1 MPPEPGSEDEAG
13 ESPSLFVARVNMPHD
28 ADAMGMILEQDLE
41 RMSTLPSQDHYIWDR
56 EPPLVRVTDAH
67 TLEVSMRVQ
76 DCVDDEWFLTYLLR
90 EWTRSHLD
98 ACVSVTDQD
107 GEFLLIEAADV
118 LPTWAQPD
126 TTENRVWIY
135 QGELHLVPLDASNS
149 IPLSV
154 DQATCLVR
162 DPTCKTQAPTAVQD
176 KVFARLAAYPGA
188 ASTHHHTTLA
198 FVPLG
203 AARILAGYPQSVAE
217 AVHALTTRDVVSMR
231 STKRYASYLH
241 IDACADEHLAPMPPA
256 VDAVLVRVRC
266 TRHLY
271 ARMSFDKF
279 FPPSLL
285 GRRWQHQVEQY
296 RLATSG
302 KTQNISETDAVW
314 GRWCDTGAK
323 LTCGLSMWL
332 ESLGQRPTHHPAVSL
347 DPSRHE
353 HFLASLTR
361 LGYFGDEM
369 RDSAEWKARE
379 AQAIKTATRLAA
391 PIEATP
397 TTSISDVLA
406 TIRDPVSIPTLSLD
420 TPVSTLASHEDSDAW
435 LSMAPEDVVALLEGR
450 GQEEAEDATMDKF
463 QTFMNKMQTFLESQ
477 GDVEGALMEDDDH
490 AFDDG
495 DEAEEDS
502 SDEWDERK
510 NALVDPLPAEE
521 WGAYQ
526 HEKSKAQSQ
535 GSSARLGGLSKVD
548 HLDGDSDSGSSLE
561 DDEDVP
567 DMTPKEDVLQEQ
579 DMHDFIEFTRQTLG
593 LSETQYGEILEERRK
608 RGAFVP
614 QQSHGP
620 LASLD
625 AALDSMERE
634 LAQAKRHRAPEAM
647 DDEDEL
653 NEEEAELLQHLL
665 ASGMSLPDSL
675 KHFSSEHDVHKDD
688 VEMLG
693 DFLESFKAQ
702 GGRPGPV
709 GTLSQRLGVG
719 ALPRDH
725 P

>member
-118 LPTWAQPD
+118 LPSWAQPD

-198 FVPLG
+198 FVSLG
-203 AARILAGYPQSVAE
+203 AARILASYPQSVAE

-302 KTQNISETDAVW
+302 KTQNISETDAAW
-314 GRWCDTGAK
+314 GRW
-323 LTCGLSMWL
+323 
-332 ESLGQRPTHHPAVSL
+332 
-347 DPSRHE
+347 
-353 HFLASLTR
+353 
-361 LGYFGDEM
+361 
-369 RDSAEWKARE
+369 
-379 AQAIKTATRLAA
+379 
-391 PIEATP
+391 
-397 TTSISDVLA
+397 
-406 TIRDPVSIPTLSLD
+406 LSLI
-420 TPVSTLASHEDSDAW
+420 H
-435 LSMAPEDVVALLEGR
+435 
-450 GQEEAEDATMDKF
+450 
-463 QTFMNKMQTFLESQ
+463 
-477 GDVEGALMEDDDH
+477 
-490 AFDDG
+490 
-495 DEAEEDS
+495 
-502 SDEWDERK
+502 
-510 NALVDPLPAEE
+510 
-521 WGAYQ
+521 
-526 HEKSKAQSQ
+526 
-535 GSSARLGGLSKVD
+535 
-548 HLDGDSDSGSSLE
+548 
-561 DDEDVP
+561 
-567 DMTPKEDVLQEQ
+567 
-579 DMHDFIEFTRQTLG
+579 I
-593 LSETQYGEILEERRK
+593 
-608 RGAFVP
+608 
-614 QQSHGP
+614 
-620 LASLD
+620 
-625 AALDSMERE
+625 
-634 LAQAKRHRAPEAM
+634 
-647 DDEDEL
+647 
-653 NEEEAELLQHLL
+653 
-665 ASGMSLPDSL
+665 
-675 KHFSSEHDVHKDD
+675 
-688 VEMLG
+688 
-693 DFLESFKAQ
+693 
-702 GGRPGPV
+702 
-709 GTLSQRLGVG
+709 
-719 ALPRDH
+719 
-725 P
+725 

>member
-1 MPPEPGSEDEAG
+1 MPPELGSDDESG
-13 ESPSLFVARVNMPHD
+13 ESPSLFVARIIIPND
-28 ADAMGMILEQDLE
+28 ADAMGMLLEQHLE
-41 RMSTLPSQDHYIWDR
+41 RMSTLPSHDHYIWDR

-67 TLEVSMRVQ
+67 TLQVSMRVQ
-76 DCVDDEWFLTYLLR
+76 DCVDDEWFLTYVLR
-90 EWTRSHLD
+90 EWTKSHLD

-107 GEFLLIEAADV
+107 GEFLLIEAADA
-118 LPTWAQPD
+118 LPPWAQPD

-135 QGELHLVPLDASNS
+135 QGELHLVPLDAAHT

-154 DQATCLVR
+154 DQAACLVR
-162 DPTCKTQAPTAVQD
+162 DPACTTQAPSAVQD
-176 KVFARLAAYPGA
+176 KVFARLAAYPDA
-188 ASTHHHTTLA
+188 AIMHHHAALA
-198 FVPLG
+198 FVSPG
-203 AARILAGYPQSVAE
+203 AARIFTTYPQSVAE

-231 STKRYASYLH
+231 STKRHASYLH
-241 IDACADEHLAPMPPA
+241 IDACTDEQLAPAPPA
-256 VDAVLVRVRC
+256 ADAVLVRVRC

-296 RLATSG
+296 RLAISG
-302 KTQNISETDAVW
+302 KTQNIPESDALW

-332 ESLGQRPTHHPAVSL
+332 DALGQRPVHHPAVSL
-347 DPSRHE
+347 DPSQHE
-353 HFLASLTR
+353 HFLASLIR

-379 AQAIKTATRLAA
+379 ARALKTAARLAA
-391 PIEATP
+391 PVESTP
-397 TTSISDVLA
+397 AASMSDVLA
-406 TIRDPVSIPTLSLD
+406 TIRDPVFIPTLSLD
-420 TPVSTLASHEDSDAW
+420 APVSTLASHEDSDAW
-435 LSMAPEDVVALLEGR
+435 LSAAPEDVVALLAGR

-463 QTFMNKMQTFLESQ
+463 QAFMTKMQTFLESQ
-477 GDVEGALMEDDDH
+477 GDIEGALMEDDDQ

-502 SDEWDERK
+502 SDDLEERK
-510 NALVDPLPAEE
+510 NALVDPPPAEE
-521 WGAYQ
+521 WGAFQ
-526 HEKSKAQSQ
+526 HEKSKTQPK
-535 GSSARLGGLSKVD
+535 GSSTRLDGLSKVD
-548 HLDGDSDSGSSLE
+548 HLDGDSDSGASFE
-561 DDEDVP
+561 DDEVLPDRVP
-567 DMTPKEDVLQEQ
+567 NEDILREQ
-579 DMHDFIEFTRQTLG
+579 DMHDFIDFTRKALG
-593 LSETQYGEILEERRK
+593 LTESQYNEILEERRK
-608 RGAFVP
+608 RGVFVP
-614 QQSHGP
+614 EQPKGP

-634 LAQAKRHRAPEAM
+634 LEHTKGHRALEPM

-675 KHFSSEHDVHKDD
+675 KRFSTEHGVHNDD
-688 VEMLG
+688 VQMLG